1 MSKEICDM
9 TIWIALSLLLMG
21 LLIGTLSGMVGIG
34 GGLLVIPLLMFFF
47 AFSQQKATGT
57 SLAML
62 LPPIGGF
69 AVIAYSR
76 AGNIDW
82 RFAGLLALGFTFGG
96 YAGAWLVNKGLIHP
110 TALRIS
116 LALFLIYV
124 AASML
129 FRSGGRARSALETL
143 LVIAGVAGF
152 YVWMR
157 LLGRKWMRTPCWGET
172 YRNRLR
178 HGTHIDYEI

>member
-1 MSKEICDM
+1 M
-9 TIWIALSLLLMG
+9 TFWIMLSLFLLG

-47 AFSQQKATGT
+47 SFSQQRATGT

-62 LPPIGGF
+62 LPPIGIF
-69 AVIAYSR
+69 AVMAYSR

-116 LALFLIYV
+116 LALFLVYV

-143 LVIAGVAGF
+143 LVMVGF
-152 YVWMR
+152 ALAYVLMR
-157 LLGRKWMRTPCWGET
+157 LLGRRLMRTPCWGQT
-172 YRNRLR
+172 YQSRLR
-178 HGTHIDYEI
+178 HGLALDYEI

>member
-1 MSKEICDM
+1 M
-9 TIWIALSLLLMG
+9 TIWITLSLFLLG

-47 AFSQQKATGT
+47 AFSQPKATGT

-62 LPPIGGF
+62 LPPIGIF
-69 AVIAYSR
+69 AVMAYSK

-96 YAGAWLVNKGLIHP
+96 YAGTWLVNKGLIHP

-116 LALFLIYV
+116 LALFLVYV
-124 AASML
+124 AANML

-143 LVIAGVAGF
+143 VVMVGF
-152 YVWMR
+152 ALAYVLMR
-157 LLGRKWMRTPCWGET
+157 LLGRRLMRTPCWGQT
-172 YRNRLR
+172 YQSRLR
-178 HGTHIDYEI
+178 HGLALDYEI